1 MHRRTAPAV
10 AVLLAALLAGC
21 GSSEEPKDSPEPA
34 ASQSTEH
41 ATEEPA
47 EEPPMEKTLE
57 LGESAETIGSGGQ
70 GALEVTPD
78 TIVYATEGTG
88 ETPDNEVFAVV
99 AIKLQPTNAV
109 AAAQAAPIDGG
120 GWSWVAPDGQAVGTG
135 SGTAYNVTPDGY
147 TAGGEIQPGTHEWT
161 TAAFDL
167 TAEQTKSGT
176 LLYVDGAGTAYRWE
190 MPDQDTGP
198 QADKLKQAL
207 Q

>member
-21 GSSEEPKDSPEPA
+21 GSSEEPKGSPEPA
-34 ASQSTEH
+34 ASQSTEQ
-41 ATEEPA
+41 APEEPA
-47 EEPPMEKTLE
+47 EETPVEKTLE
-57 LGESAETIGSGGQ
+57 LGEPAETIGSGGT

-120 GWSWVAPDGQAVGTG
+120 GWSWIAADGQAVSTG

-147 TAGGEIQPGTHEWT
+147 TAGGEIQPGTHEWA

-167 TAEQTKSGT
+167 TAEQAKSGT
-176 LLYVDGAGTAYRWE
+176 LMYVDGAGTAHRWE